1 MNEALNDTATAA
13 ETVTPL
19 PVAADS
25 PAPAPEN
32 GAAETLTVADE
43 RRQRA
48 RYLLI
53 SLAILVV
60 DQISKWMIEAHLVEH
75 KTLNLIPGLLNFVH
89 VRNTGVA
96 FGLFPAHGDVRGTL
110 VLAGLGLFALT
121 FVLYYFWT
129 TPLRERPLLLALS
142 LIIGG
147 AIGNLIDRVASGGV
161 TDFIDF
167 HFQGYHWHTFNIA
180 DSAITIGIGL
190 MILSS
195 LRPVRAPE
203 QPSVEAPP
211 ASAAG

>member
-1 MNEALNDTATAA
+1 MNEAKSDTAAA
-13 ETVTPL
+13 ETETP
-19 PVAADS
+19 P
-25 PAPAPEN
+25 P
-32 GAAETLTVADE
+32 GAAEAPSHAEILTVADE
-43 RRQRA
+43 RRQRL

-53 SLAILVV
+53 SLVILVV

-110 VLAGLGLFALT
+110 VLAGLGLFALS

-129 TPLRERPLLLALS
+129 TPLRDRPLLLALS

-147 AIGNLIDRVASGGV
+147 AIGNLIDRVANGGV

-203 QPSVEAPP
+203 QPSIEAPP